1 MTTILIVE
9 DLAEAR
15 KWLRGIAEA
24 AFSAPHEIAMAST
37 LRAGLMAASQQL
49 YDVALI
55 DLGLPDGSGI
65 EVLRAVR
72 RRSAD
77 TLCVITTVMG
87 DDVHIVAALSA
98 GANGYLL
105 KEQASET
112 IIRQLSQ
119 LAEGIPALSP
129 AIARRIMEHFQLTG
143 PAVTSEEGL
152 TEREKEVLALIS
164 RGMRNVDVA
173 DQLALSGN
181 TVATHIKSIYR
192 KLGISSRAEAS
203 WYATMLGLS
212 PGKPESGSGTGAPSA
227 DGSHR
232 T

>member
-1 MTTILIVE
+1 MTSILIVE

-15 KWLRGIAEA
+15 KWLQRIAQA
-24 AFSAPHEIAMAST
+24 AFPAPHKIDTTATM
-37 LRAGLMAASQQL
+37 RAALALVSRQD

-55 DLGLPDGSGI
+55 DLRLPDGSGI
-65 EVLRAVR
+65 EVLHALREQ
-72 RRSAD
+72 SPT
-77 TLCVITTVMG
+77 TLCVVTTAMG

-105 KEQASET
+105 KEQPSDT

-129 AIARRIMEHFQLTG
+129 AIARRIMEHFHLTG
-143 PAVTSEEGL
+143 PAAEPEESL
-152 TEREKEVLALIS
+152 TEREKQVLALIS
-164 RGMRNVDVA
+164 RGMRNVDVSV
-173 DQLALSGN
+173 QLSLSGN

-203 WYATMLGLS
+203 WHAAMLGL
-212 PGKPESGSGTGAPSA
+212 APRKA
-227 DGSHR
+227 D
-232 T
+232 